1 MNVIA
6 LHPTQA
12 AAMTTDAPTAAQA
25 VNALWFRL
33 DQARA
38 VALCIPE
45 KCDVLGAQ
53 GPASVALAQ
62 IMALSGAVAELLAL
76 ALNDVQALEALG

>member
-1 MNVIA
+1 MSVTA
-6 LHPTQA
+6 LHASKPKAMTA
-12 AAMTTDAPTAAQA
+12 AAHA

-45 KCDVLGAQ
+45 KCDTLADS
-53 GPASVALAQ
+53 ASAAAVLAQ
-62 IMALSGAVAELLAL
+62 VAALSGAVAELLAL
-76 ALNDVQALEALG
+76 AQGDISALEALV